1 MYFLKLYTSE
11 VETND
16 EYITKKWLCIFIRNK
31 KQDKGRCRMS
41 KKINLQVNS
50 EIGRLKK
57 VLLHRPGYEIENL
70 TPDLMG
76 RLLFDD
82 IPYLKVARE
91 EHDAFAKIF
100 KDNGVEVYYLE
111 DLIAET
117 LENEAIKLQFI
128 DEFLSETKLQS
139 AKKKEKVKSYFLS
152 FDNNRDMVDKM
163 MAGLRK
169 EELTFEATN
178 TLADMVETEDP
189 FIIDPMP
196 NLYFTRDPFATI
208 GSGISLNH
216 MATVTRN
223 RETIFAKYIFEHH
236 PMFEGNE
243 VKKWYDRDY
252 KHSIEGGDELILSD
266 KVVAI
271 GVSERTQAAAIDT
284 IAKRL
289 FSDGQTFDTI
299 LAFDIPKTRAF
310 MHLDTVFTM
319 VDYDKFTIHP
329 AIEGPLTVFAIKRVG
344 NNGEYTI
351 EKETLELEVVLAKHL
366 GLDHVD
372 LIRCG
377 GGPGIDAGREQ
388 WNDGSNTLAIA
399 PGEVIV
405 YSRNHVTNKLLEENG
420 IKLHIMPSSELS
432 RGRGGPR
439 CMSMPL
445 EREPLTK

>member
-1 MYFLKLYTSE
+1 MKLK
-11 VETND
+11 
-16 EYITKKWLCIFIRNK
+16 
-31 KQDKGRCRMS
+31 
-41 KKINLQVNS
+41 VNS

-57 VLLHRPGYEIENL
+57 VLLHRPGHEIENL
-70 TPDLMG
+70 TPDLME

-82 IPYLKVARE
+82 VPYLEVARQ

-100 KDNGVEVYYLE
+100 RDNGVEVFYLE

-117 LENEAIKLQFI
+117 LEDESLKNQFI
-128 DEFLSETKLQS
+128 DHYLSETEIETEEL
-139 AKKKEKVKSYFLS
+139 KSYMKDYFLK
-152 FDNNRDMVDKM
+152 FKTNREMIDKM
-163 MAGLRK
+163 MAGVRK
-169 EELTFEATN
+169 EEIDFKADETS
-178 TLADMVETEDP
+178 LANILESDYP
-189 FIIDPMP
+189 FVIDPMP

-208 GSGISLNH
+208 GSGIALNH
-216 MATVTRN
+216 MRTVTRN

-236 PMFEGNE
+236 PMFKDDK

-252 KHSIEGGDELILSD
+252 RYSTEGGDQLILSN

-271 GVSERTQAAAIDT
+271 GISQRTDAAAVDT
-284 IAKRL
+284 IAKNI
-289 FSDGQTFDTI
+289 FSGEDEFDTI
-299 LAFDIPKTRAF
+299 LAFDIPKSRAF

-329 AIEGPLTVFAIKRVG
+329 EIEGPLTVYTLRKK
-344 NNGEYTI
+344 NDKGEYTI
-351 EKETLELEVVLAKHL
+351 EKEAMELDKLLAKYL
-366 GLDHVD
+366 GLEKVE

-377 GGPGIDAGREQ
+377 GKKGIDADREQ

-405 YSRNHVTNKLLEENG
+405 YSRNHVTNKLLEEKG

-445 EREPLTK
+445 EREDLN